1 MVDIMPVVA
10 AENAVPGKRRIA
22 GLAEVGVLRAGI
34 IPEDDVQGSLDVPGA
49 IGALDDAALGDIG
62 VALGVDAAACP
73 VDRVAGVSGSPLGR
87 LSRVGLLGCSLGRGR
102 RFRRLLGHRSCLGL
116 LSGGLA
122 GAGAGRVACAAAVAA
137 GGDLLHEEGVGG
149 GDATGLAGRRDG
161 GWPGWSAVMT
171 PASSMVATLSSEEVQ
186 RTVLSA
192 ASSGRTVARRV
203 QVIPRFRMP
212 PSWSSVTL
220 VGTMAAGVGS
230 GVAVGAGVEVGA
242 GAAVSGV
249 ASALREV
256 SAGWG
261 TAWAAVLQPA
271 RQKMAASRAAAKR
284 IRTLRK
290 VNISVS
296 PLQVGCFAYTI
307 PIGPAVGRVKENP

>member
-73 VDRVAGVSGSPLGR
+73 VHRVAGVSGSLLGR
-87 LSRVGLLGCSLGRGR
+87 LSRFGLLGCSLGRGR
-102 RFRRLLGHRSCLGL
+102 RFRRLLGHSSCLGL

-161 GWPGWSAVMT
+161 GLAGGERRDDARVVDGGDARVGGGPADGLVRGVLRQDGGAQGPGHPAVQD
-171 PASSMVATLSSEEVQ
+171 AALLVQ
-186 RTVLSA
+186 RYAGGDDGRGRRLRGGRRRGSGGRRRGRRFRRGLRTAGGLGGLGNGLGGCAA
-192 ASSGRTVARRV
+192 ASQAEDGGQKSGRKEDSDITESEHISISFAGRLFCLHHTNRAC
-203 QVIPRFRMP
+203 
-212 PSWSSVTL
+212 SWKS
-220 VGTMAAGVGS
+220 
-230 GVAVGAGVEVGA
+230 
-242 GAAVSGV
+242 
-249 ASALREV
+249 
-256 SAGWG
+256 
-261 TAWAAVLQPA
+261 
-271 RQKMAASRAAAKR
+271 
-284 IRTLRK
+284 
-290 VNISVS
+290 
-296 PLQVGCFAYTI
+296 
-307 PIGPAVGRVKENP
+307 

>member
-34 IPEDDVQGSLDVPGA
+34 IPEDDVQGALDVPGA

-73 VDRVAGVSGSPLGR
+73 VDRVAGVSGSLLGR
-87 LSRVGLLGCSLGRGR
+87 LSRFGLLGCSLGRGR
-102 RFRRLLGHRSCLGL
+102 RFRRLLGHSSCLGL

-161 GWPGWSAVMT
+161 G
-171 PASSMVATLSSEEVQ
+171 L
-186 RTVLSA
+186 
-192 ASSGRTVARRV
+192 
-203 QVIPRFRMP
+203 
-212 PSWSSVTL
+212 
-220 VGTMAAGVGS
+220 AGG
-230 GVAVGAGVEVGA
+230 
-242 GAAVSGV
+242 
-249 ASALREV
+249 
-256 SAGWG
+256 
-261 TAWAAVLQPA
+261 
-271 RQKMAASRAAAKR
+271 
-284 IRTLRK
+284 
-290 VNISVS
+290 
-296 PLQVGCFAYTI
+296 
-307 PIGPAVGRVKENP
+307 